1 MWRFYVPGGRVLC
14 ATGEE
19 VRKERGLN
27 DVFLSLFYCIYKIIE
42 ESFGTEG
49 TLIFGV
55 VLFAILTMLGA

>member
-1 MWRFYVPGGRVLC
+1 MLC